1 MTCWTGRRRLVAY
14 DDGDLSSDQVADIEA
29 HLAACQSCSDELAE
43 LRGAIGMV
51 ESLEQVETAPEFTAD
66 VLTAIRSRRPA
77 EEPVRP
83 VMWPAALGLGL
94 AGAAV
99 SVALI
104 VGLVALDW
112 KSVRQVA
119 VALAPSA
126 RALLD
131 VAGLA
136 FVQLIQMLDTVSQAL
151 TQPIQFALLADVM
164 LLLAVLVVWRRLATA
179 RSAAGM
185 GAILA

>member
-1 MTCWTGRRRLVAY
+1 MTCWAVRRRLVAY
-14 DDGDLSSDQVADIEA
+14 DDGDLSPGQTAEIEA

-51 ESLEQVETAPEFTAD
+51 ESLAQEEAGPEFTAD
-66 VLTAIRSRRPA
+66 VLAAIRSRRVA
-77 EEPVRP
+77 EEPARP
-83 VMWPAALGLGL
+83 VMWPAAVGLGL
-94 AGAAV
+94 AGAVV

-104 VGLVALDW
+104 VGLAALDW
-112 KSVRQVA
+112 ESVRQA
-119 VALAPSA
+119 GVALAPSA

-136 FVQLIQMLDTVSQAL
+136 FVELLKMLDTVSQAL
-151 TQPIQFALLADVM
+151 SQPLQLALLADV
-164 LLLAVLVVWRRLATA
+164 LLLGAVLVVWRRLATA
-179 RSAAGM
+179 RSAAGI

>member
-1 MTCWTGRRRLVAY
+1 MTCWAVRRRLVAY
-14 DDGDLSSDQVADIEA
+14 DDGDLSSDQAAEIEV

-51 ESLEQVETAPEFTAD
+51 ESLAQVETGPEFTAN
-66 VLTAIRSRRPA
+66 VLAAIRA
-77 EEPVRP
+77 ESETELSARP
-83 VMWPAALGLGL
+83 VMWPAAVGLGL
-94 AGAAV
+94 AGAVV

-112 KSVRQVA
+112 ESVRQAA

-131 VAGLA
+131 VAGLV
-136 FVQLIQMLDTVSQAL
+136 FVQLIQMLDTLSQAL
-151 TQPIQFALLADVM
+151 TQPIQFALLADV
-164 LLLAVLVVWRRLATA
+164 LLLMAVLVVWRRLATV
-179 RSAAGM
+179 RSAAGI